1 VDEYT
6 DLLWRARNAKI
17 VSVKYPMPIYEYE
30 CSLCHSRFERRQRF
44 DEELVSICPKCQGRV
59 RRVFHSVPII
69 FKGSGFYS
77 TDHGRGRVGFA
88 GREKAEY
95 AAKEP
100 AKNGGE
106 GTASKEPA
114 KKESEGTAS
123 KESTESRTEDK
134 K

>member
-1 VDEYT
+1 
-6 DLLWRARNAKI
+6 
-17 VSVKYPMPIYEYE
+17 MPIYEYE

-59 RRVFHSVPII
+59 RRVFHSVPIL

-77 TDHGRGRVGFA
+77 TDHSRGRVGSTS
-88 GREKAEY
+88 REKAEH

-100 AKNGGE
+100 AKKEDE
-106 GTASKEPA
+106 GTASK
-114 KKESEGTAS
+114 K
-123 KESTESRTEDK
+123 STESRTEDK